1 MIWLFSFKY
10 WVVSVEMP
18 KAINQMTRRSQSRSG
33 SRYSRTRSLQTD
45 DEIIMENFENH
56 YRWAKWAGVFV
67 NLGFV
72 IWYSIEY
79 GKECMGS
86 EKSTNLVVGSKIG
99 TDSVAMI
106 SGLFLGDALRR
117 IWLSYKNQTNLLQ
130 NEKVMLLHLSVF
142 VLFMASTIGKTISIA
157 GYLDS
162 KEQKGY
168 KKSLAWYT
176 TNIWL

>member
-1 MIWLFSFKY
+1 
-10 WVVSVEMP
+10 
-18 KAINQMTRRSQSRSG
+18 MTRRSQSRSG

-56 YRWAKWAGVFV
+56 YRWAKWAGVLV

-86 EKSTNLVVGSKIG
+86 EKSNNMVVGSKIG
-99 TDSVAMI
+99 TDSVAMV

-117 IWLSYKNQTNLLQ
+117 IWLSYKN
-130 NEKVMLLHLSVF
+130 
-142 VLFMASTIGKTISIA
+142 
-157 GYLDS
+157 
-162 KEQKGY
+162 
-168 KKSLAWYT
+168 
-176 TNIWL
+176 